1 MATAAACRTKFV
13 LLLREKKSP
22 RLPLREPRAFLYA
35 RYGSLVAAASAA
47 LAATRPL
54 RHRRLHPL
62 GERSARHLTPKGALL
77 LVQDLQGLLLR
88 GAALA
93 QHLVPVHRS
102 PRATRSAGATLAL
115 TATEAAALL
124 AAALATA
131 TLALTRSA
139 RTSGAAGAARTT
151 GATHRETVGT
161 DDIHD
166 RLALIFGDLQ
176 GFTVARIEPCHRGI
190 PLQGNLIEAIH
201 LPFIQNVGQRV
212 RRGTTRSIFAR
223 STLAAPALALTRT
236 TLATAAATRSAGAA
250 RATRSHVVDLLDLLR
265 RQAKF
270 LLHRAHANHEHRAGL
285 HAAASAGAALT
296 AGATR
301 STLLRQG
308 SRRHHSDG
316 GESDDSV
323 RQFHF

>member
-1 MATAAACRTKFV
+1 MRAT
-13 LLLREKKSP
+13 
-22 RLPLREPRAFLYA
+22 
-35 RYGSLVAAASAA
+35 GGLVATASAA
-47 LAATRPL
+47 LTATRAL

-62 GERSARHLTPKGALL
+62 GEGAARHLTPEGALL

-93 QHLVPVHRS
+93 QHFVPVHRS
-102 PRATRSAGATLAL
+102 ARATRSAGTSLAL

-124 AAALATA
+124 AAALATS

-139 RTSGAAGAARTT
+139 RTTGATRPARPA
-151 GATHRETVGT
+151 GATHRETVGA
-161 DDIHD
+161 DDFHD
-166 RLALIFGDLQ
+166 GLALRFADLQ
-176 GFTVARIEPCHRGI
+176 GFTMARIEPCHRGI
-190 PLQGNLIEAIH
+190 PLQSNLVEAIH
-201 LPFIQNVGQRV
+201 LPFIQDVSQRV
-212 RRGTTRSIFAR
+212 RRGTTRATLTR
-223 STLAAPALALTRT
+223 STLTRTALTLTRT
-236 TLATAAATRSAGAA
+236 TLAAPTLTAAAGATRSARAA
-250 RATRSHVVDLLDLLR
+250 RSHVVDLLDLLR

-285 HAAASAGAALT
+285 HAAASTGASLT

-323 RQFHF
+323 RQFHL

>member
-1 MATAAACRTKFV
+1 
-13 LLLREKKSP
+13 
-22 RLPLREPRAFLYA
+22 LYA
-35 RYGSLVAAASAA
+35 RYRSLVAAASAA

-102 PRATRSAGATLAL
+102 PRSTRSAGTTLAL
-115 TATEAAALL
+115 TATEATALL
-124 AAALATA
+124 AAALTTT
-131 TLALTRSA
+131 TLALTRSTLSRTTGASRSA
-139 RTSGAAGAARTT
+139 RSARST
-151 GATHRETVGT
+151 GATHRQPVGA
-161 DDIHD
+161 DDVHD
-166 RLALIFGDLQ
+166 GLALRFADLK

-190 PLQGNLIEAIH
+190 PLQSNLVEAIH
-201 LPFIQNVGQRV
+201 LPFIQDVRQGV
-212 RRGTTRSIFAR
+212 RRGSTRSAR
-223 STLAAPALALTRT
+223 AGSALTRTALALTRT
-236 TLATAAATRSAGAA
+236 TLAAPTLTAAAGATRSARAA
-250 RATRSHVVDLLDLLR
+250 RSHVVDLLDLLR

-285 HAAASAGAALT
+285 HTAASAGAALT

-323 RQFHF
+323 RQFHL

>member
-1 MATAAACRTKFV
+1 
-13 LLLREKKSP
+13 
-22 RLPLREPRAFLYA
+22 LYA

-62 GERSARHLTPKGALL
+62 RERSARHLTPKGALL

-93 QHLVPVHRS
+93 QHLVPVHWG
-102 PRATRSAGATLAL
+102 PGATRSAGATLAL

-124 AAALATA
+124 AAALATS

-151 GATHRETVGT
+151 GATHRETVRT
-161 DDIHD
+161 DDVHD

-190 PLQGNLIEAIH
+190 PL
-201 LPFIQNVGQRV
+201 
-212 RRGTTRSIFAR
+212 
-223 STLAAPALALTRT
+223 
-236 TLATAAATRSAGAA
+236 
-250 RATRSHVVDLLDLLR
+250 
-265 RQAKF
+265 
-270 LLHRAHANHEHRAGL
+270 
-285 HAAASAGAALT
+285 
-296 AGATR
+296 
-301 STLLRQG
+301 
-308 SRRHHSDG
+308 
-316 GESDDSV
+316 
-323 RQFHF
+323 

>member
-1 MATAAACRTKFV
+1 MRAT
-13 LLLREKKSP
+13 E
-22 RLPLREPRAFLYA
+22 
-35 RYGSLVAAASAA
+35 GLVATASAA
-47 LAATRPL
+47 LAATRSL

-62 GERSARHLTPKGALL
+62 VERLARHLTPEGALL

-102 PRATRSAGATLAL
+102 PRATRSAGTTLAL

-124 AAALATA
+124 AAALATS

-139 RTSGAAGAARTT
+139 RTTGATRPARPA
-151 GATHRETVGT
+151 GATHRETVGA
-161 DDIHD
+161 DDVHD
-166 RLALIFGDLQ
+166 GLALRFADLK
-176 GFTVARIEPCHRGI
+176 GFTMARIEPCHRGI
-190 PLQGNLIEAIH
+190 PLQSNLVKAIH
-201 LPFIQNVGQRV
+201 LPFVQDVRQRV
-212 RRGTTRSIFAR
+212 RRGSTRATLTG
-223 STLAAPALALTRT
+223 STLTLTLTALA
-236 TLATAAATRSAGAA
+236 ATALTTAAGAAGAA

-285 HAAASAGAALT
+285 HTAASAGAALT

-323 RQFHF
+323 RQFHL

>member
-1 MATAAACRTKFV
+1 M
-13 LLLREKKSP
+13 
-22 RLPLREPRAFLYA
+22 YA

-62 GERSARHLTPKGALL
+62 RERSARHLTPKGALL

-93 QHLVPVHRS
+93 QHLVPVHWG

-139 RTSGAAGAARTT
+139 LSRSARTT
-151 GATHRETVGT
+151 GASRSARSTRTTHRETVRT
-161 DDIHD
+161 DDVHD

-201 LPFIQNVGQRV
+201 LPFVQDVRQRV
-212 RRGTTRSIFAR
+212 RRGATRSTFVR
-223 STLAAPALALTRT
+223 STLAAP
-236 TLATAAATRSAGAA
+236 TLAAPTLTAAAGATRSAGAA
-250 RATRSHVVDLLDLLR
+250 RSHVVDLLDLLR

-285 HAAASAGAALT
+285 HAASSTGAALT

-323 RQFHF
+323 RQFHL

>member
-1 MATAAACRTKFV
+1 
-13 LLLREKKSP
+13 
-22 RLPLREPRAFLYA
+22 LYA

-62 GERSARHLTPKGALL
+62 RERSARHLTPKGALL
-77 LVQDLQGLLLR
+77 LVQDLKGLLLR

-93 QHLVPVHRS
+93 QHLVPVHWG

-124 AAALATA
+124 AAALATS

-201 LPFIQNVGQRV
+201 LPFVQDVRQRV
-212 RRGTTRSIFAR
+212 RRGATRSTFVR
-223 STLAAPALALTRT
+223 STLAAPAL
-236 TLATAAATRSAGAA
+236 TAAAGATRSAGAA
-250 RATRSHVVDLLDLLR
+250 RSHVVDLLDLLR

-285 HAAASAGAALT
+285 HAASSTGAALT

-323 RQFHF
+323 RQFHL

>member
-1 MATAAACRTKFV
+1 MRAT
-13 LLLREKKSP
+13 E
-22 RLPLREPRAFLYA
+22 
-35 RYGSLVAAASAA
+35 GLVAAASAA
-47 LAATRPL
+47 LAATRSL

-62 GERSARHLTPKGALL
+62 VERLARHLTPEGALL

-102 PRATRSAGATLAL
+102 PRATRSAGTTLAL

-124 AAALATA
+124 AAALATS

-139 RTSGAAGAARTT
+139 RTTGATRPARPARPA
-151 GATHRETVGT
+151 GATHRETVGA
-161 DDIHD
+161 DDFHD
-166 RLALIFGDLQ
+166 GLALRFADLQ
-176 GFTVARIEPCHRGI
+176 GFTMARIEPCHRGI
-190 PLQGNLIEAIH
+190 PLQSNLVEAIH
-201 LPFIQNVGQRV
+201 LPFVQDVSQRV
-212 RRGTTRSIFAR
+212 RRGTTRTTFAR
-223 STLAAPALALTRT
+223 STLATTALALTRT
-236 TLATAAATRSAGAA
+236 ALAATALTTAAGAAGAA

-285 HAAASAGAALT
+285 HTAASAGAALT

-323 RQFHF
+323 RQFHL

>member
-1 MATAAACRTKFV
+1 M
-13 LLLREKKSP
+13 
-22 RLPLREPRAFLYA
+22 YA

-62 GERSARHLTPKGALL
+62 RERSARHLTPKGALL
-77 LVQDLQGLLLR
+77 LVQDLKGLLLR

-93 QHLVPVHRS
+93 QHLVPVHWG

-124 AAALATA
+124 AAALATS

-201 LPFIQNVGQRV
+201 LPFVQDVRQRV
-212 RRGTTRSIFAR
+212 RRGATRSTFVR
-223 STLAAPALALTRT
+223 STLAAPAL
-236 TLATAAATRSAGAA
+236 TAAAGATRSAGAA
-250 RATRSHVVDLLDLLR
+250 RSHVVDLLDLLR

-285 HAAASAGAALT
+285 HAASSTGAALT

-323 RQFHF
+323 RQFHL

>member
-1 MATAAACRTKFV
+1 MRAT
-13 LLLREKKSP
+13 
-22 RLPLREPRAFLYA
+22 
-35 RYGSLVAAASAA
+35 GGLVAAASAA

-102 PRATRSAGATLAL
+102 PRATRSAGTTLAL

-124 AAALATA
+124 AAALLATLSST

-139 RTSGAAGAARTT
+139 RTA

-176 GFTVARIEPCHRGI
+176 GFTVARIEPSHRRI
-190 PLQGNLIEAIH
+190 PLEGDLVQTIY
-201 LPFIQNVGQRV
+201 LPFIQDVSQRV
-212 RRGTTRSIFAR
+212 RRGTTRATLTRATLTR
-223 STLAAPALALTRT
+223 STLTTTALALTRT
-236 TLATAAATRSAGAA
+236 TFAAPTLTAAAGATRSAGAA
-250 RATRSHVVDLLDLLR
+250 RASRSHVVDLFDLLR

-323 RQFHF
+323 RQFHL

>member
-1 MATAAACRTKFV
+1 M
-13 LLLREKKSP
+13 
-22 RLPLREPRAFLYA
+22 YA

-62 GERSARHLTPKGALL
+62 RERSARHLTPKGALL

-93 QHLVPVHRS
+93 QHLVPVHWG

-124 AAALATA
+124 AAALATS

-151 GATHRETVGT
+151 GATHRETVRT
-161 DDIHD
+161 DDVHD

-201 LPFIQNVGQRV
+201 LPFVQDVRQRV
-212 RRGTTRSIFAR
+212 RRGATRSTFVR
-223 STLAAPALALTRT
+223 STLAAPALA
-236 TLATAAATRSAGAA
+236 AATRSAGATRSTGAA
-250 RATRSHVVDLLDLLR
+250 RASRSHVVDLLDLLR

-285 HAAASAGAALT
+285 HAASSTGAALT

-323 RQFHF
+323 RQFHL

>member
-1 MATAAACRTKFV
+1 M
-13 LLLREKKSP
+13 
-22 RLPLREPRAFLYA
+22 YA

-102 PRATRSAGATLAL
+102 PRATRSAGTTLAL

-124 AAALATA
+124 AAALATT

-139 RTSGAAGAARTT
+139 WTTRTSRATRSTGATR
-151 GATHRETVGT
+151 ATHRETVGT
-161 DDIHD
+161 DDVHD

-190 PLQGNLIEAIH
+190 PLQGNLVEAIH
-201 LPFIQNVGQRV
+201 LPFIQDVGQRV
-212 RRGTTRSIFAR
+212 RRGTAR
-223 STLAAPALALTRT
+223 TTLTRT
-236 TLATAAATRSAGAA
+236 TLAAPTLTAAAGATRSARAA
-250 RATRSHVVDLLDLLR
+250 RSHVVDLLDLLR

-323 RQFHF
+323 RQFHL

>member
-1 MATAAACRTKFV
+1 M
-13 LLLREKKSP
+13 
-22 RLPLREPRAFLYA
+22 YA

-62 GERSARHLTPKGALL
+62 RERSARHLTPKGALL
-77 LVQDLQGLLLR
+77 LVQDLKGLLLR

-102 PRATRSAGATLAL
+102 PRATRSAGTTLAL

-124 AAALATA
+124 AAALATS

-139 RTSGAAGAARTT
+139 RTTRTTRPARTA
-151 GATHRETVGT
+151 GATHRETVRT
-161 DDIHD
+161 DDVHD

-190 PLQGNLIEAIH
+190 PLQGNLVEAIH
-201 LPFIQNVGQRV
+201 LPFVQDVRQRV
-212 RRGTTRSIFAR
+212 RRGTTRSTLTR
-223 STLAAPALALTRT
+223 STLTRTALALTRT
-236 TLATAAATRSAGAA
+236 TLAAPALAAATRSAGATRSTGAA
-250 RATRSHVVDLLDLLR
+250 RASRSHVVDLLDLLR

-285 HAAASAGAALT
+285 HAASSTGAALT

-323 RQFHF
+323 RQFHL

>member
-1 MATAAACRTKFV
+1 MRAT
-13 LLLREKKSP
+13 
-22 RLPLREPRAFLYA
+22 
-35 RYGSLVAAASAA
+35 GSLVAAATAA

-77 LVQDLQGLLLR
+77 LIQDLQGLLLR

-102 PRATRSAGATLAL
+102 PRATRSAGTTLAL

-124 AAALATA
+124 ATLSTT

-139 RTSGAAGAARTT
+139 RTSRAAGASRSARSA
-151 GATHRETVGT
+151 GATHRETVGA
-161 DDIHD
+161 DDVHD

-190 PLQGNLIEAIH
+190 PLQGNLVEAIH
-201 LPFIQNVGQRV
+201 LPFIQDVSQRV
-212 RRGTTRSIFAR
+212 RRGSTRATLTR
-223 STLAAPALALTRT
+223 TTLAAPALTTATR
-236 TLATAAATRSAGAA
+236 ASRASRSAGATGA
-250 RATRSHVVDLLDLLR
+250 SRSHVVDLFDLLR

-323 RQFHF
+323 RQFHL

>member
-1 MATAAACRTKFV
+1 M
-13 LLLREKKSP
+13 
-22 RLPLREPRAFLYA
+22 YA

-62 GERSARHLTPKGALL
+62 RERSARHLTPKGALL

-93 QHLVPVHRS
+93 QHLVPVHWG

-124 AAALATA
+124 AAALATS

-139 RTSGAAGAARTT
+139 RTTGASRSARTA
-151 GATHRETVGT
+151 GATHRETVRT
-161 DDIHD
+161 DDVHD

-190 PLQGNLIEAIH
+190 PLQGNLVEAIH
-201 LPFIQNVGQRV
+201 LPFVQDVRQRV
-212 RRGTTRSIFAR
+212 RRGATRSTFVR
-223 STLAAPALALTRT
+223 STLAAPAL
-236 TLATAAATRSAGAA
+236 TAAAGATRSAGAA
-250 RATRSHVVDLLDLLR
+250 RSHVVDLLDLLR

-285 HAAASAGAALT
+285 HAASSTGAALT

-323 RQFHF
+323 RQFHL

>member
-1 MATAAACRTKFV
+1 
-13 LLLREKKSP
+13 
-22 RLPLREPRAFLYA
+22 LYA

-62 GERSARHLTPKGALL
+62 RERSARHLTPKGALL

-102 PRATRSAGATLAL
+102 PRATRSAGTTLAL

-124 AAALATA
+124 AAALATS

-151 GATHRETVGT
+151 GATHRETVRT
-161 DDIHD
+161 DDVHD

-190 PLQGNLIEAIH
+190 PLQGNLVEAIH
-201 LPFIQNVGQRV
+201 LPFVQDVRQRV
-212 RRGTTRSIFAR
+212 RRGTTRSTLTR
-223 STLAAPALALTRT
+223 STLTLTALALTRT
-236 TLATAAATRSAGAA
+236 TLAAPTLTAAAGATRSAGAA
-250 RATRSHVVDLLDLLR
+250 RSHVVDLLDLLR

-285 HAAASAGAALT
+285 HAASSTGAALT

-323 RQFHF
+323 RQFHL

>member
-1 MATAAACRTKFV
+1 M
-13 LLLREKKSP
+13 
-22 RLPLREPRAFLYA
+22 YA

-47 LAATRPL
+47 LTATRPL

-102 PRATRSAGATLAL
+102 PRATRSAGTTLAL
-115 TATEAAALL
+115 TTTEAAALL

-139 RTSGAAGAARTT
+139 WTTRTS

-161 DDIHD
+161 DDVHD

-190 PLQGNLIEAIH
+190 PLQGNLVEAIH
-201 LPFIQNVGQRV
+201 LPFVQDVSQRV
-212 RRGTTRSIFAR
+212 RRGTTRSTFAR
-223 STLAAPALALTRT
+223 STLVTTALALTRT
-236 TLATAAATRSAGAA
+236 TLAAPTLASAAGATGA
-250 RATRSHVVDLLDLLR
+250 SRSHVVDLLDLLR

-296 AGATR
+296 AGTTR

-323 RQFHF
+323 RQFHL

>member
-1 MATAAACRTKFV
+1 M
-13 LLLREKKSP
+13 
-22 RLPLREPRAFLYA
+22 YA
-35 RYGSLVAAASAA
+35 RSRSLVAAASAA

-62 GERSARHLTPKGALL
+62 GERSPRHLTPKRALL

-102 PRATRSAGATLAL
+102 PRATRSAGTTLAL

-124 AAALATA
+124 TAALATS

-139 RTSGAAGAARTT
+139 RTIGAAGAARTT

-161 DDIHD
+161 DDVHD

-176 GFTVARIEPCHRGI
+176 GFTVAQIEPCHRGI
-190 PLQGNLIEAIH
+190 PLQGNLVEAIH
-201 LPFIQNVGQRV
+201 LPFVQDVRQRV
-212 RRGTTRSIFAR
+212 RRGTTRSTLTR
-223 STLAAPALALTRT
+223 STLTRTALALTWTTLAAP
-236 TLATAAATRSAGAA
+236 TLTAAAGATRSAGAA
-250 RATRSHVVDLLDLLR
+250 RSHVVDLLDLLR

-285 HAAASAGAALT
+285 HAASSTGAALT
-296 AGATR
+296 VGATR

-323 RQFHF
+323 RQFHL

>member
-1 MATAAACRTKFV
+1 M
-13 LLLREKKSP
+13 
-22 RLPLREPRAFLYA
+22 YA
-35 RYGSLVAAASAA
+35 RYRSLVAAASAA

-102 PRATRSAGATLAL
+102 PRSTRSAGTTLAL
-115 TATEAAALL
+115 TATEATALL
-124 AAALATA
+124 AAALTTT
-131 TLALTRSA
+131 TLALTRSTLS
-139 RTSGAAGAARTT
+139 RTTGASRSAGST
-151 GATHRETVGT
+151 GATHRQAVGA
-161 DDIHD
+161 DDVHD
-166 RLALIFGDLQ
+166 GLSLRFADLK
-176 GFTVARIEPCHRGI
+176 GFTVARIEPYHRGI
-190 PLQGNLIEAIH
+190 PLQSNLVEAIH
-201 LPFIQNVGQRV
+201 LPFVQDVSQRV
-212 RRGTTRSIFAR
+212 RRGTTRSTLTR
-223 STLAAPALALTRT
+223 STLTRTALALTRT
-236 TLATAAATRSAGAA
+236 TLAAPTLTAAAGAAGAA

-308 SRRHHSDG
+308 SRGHHSDG

-323 RQFHF
+323 RQFHL

>member
-1 MATAAACRTKFV
+1 M
-13 LLLREKKSP
+13 
-22 RLPLREPRAFLYA
+22 YA

-47 LAATRPL
+47 LTATRPL

-102 PRATRSAGATLAL
+102 PRATRSAGTTLAL
-115 TATEAAALL
+115 TTTEATALL

-151 GATHRETVGT
+151 WATHRETVGT

-212 RRGTTRSIFAR
+212 RRGATRSTFVR
-223 STLAAPALALTRT
+223 STLAAPALAAPTRS
-236 TLATAAATRSAGAA
+236 AGATRSAGPA

-265 RQAKF
+265 REAKF

-285 HAAASAGAALT
+285 HAAASAGTALT

>member
-1 MATAAACRTKFV
+1 M
-13 LLLREKKSP
+13 
-22 RLPLREPRAFLYA
+22 YA

-62 GERSARHLTPKGALL
+62 RERSARHLTPKGALL

-93 QHLVPVHRS
+93 QHLVPVHWG

-124 AAALATA
+124 AAALATS

-139 RTSGAAGAARTT
+139 RTTGASRSARTA
-151 GATHRETVGT
+151 GATHRETVRT
-161 DDIHD
+161 DDVHD

-190 PLQGNLIEAIH
+190 PLQGNLVEAIH
-201 LPFIQNVGQRV
+201 LPFVQDVRQRV
-212 RRGTTRSIFAR
+212 RRGATRSTFVR
-223 STLAAPALALTRT
+223 STLAAPAL
-236 TLATAAATRSAGAA
+236 TAAAGATRSAGAA
-250 RATRSHVVDLLDLLR
+250 RSHVVDLLDLLR

-270 LLHRAHANHEHRAGL
+270 LLHRAHADHEHRAGL
-285 HAAASAGAALT
+285 HAASSTGAALT

-323 RQFHF
+323 RQFHL

>member
-1 MATAAACRTKFV
+1 M
-13 LLLREKKSP
+13 
-22 RLPLREPRAFLYA
+22 YA

-62 GERSARHLTPKGALL
+62 RERSARHLTPKGALL

-93 QHLVPVHRS
+93 QHLVPVHWG

-124 AAALATA
+124 AAALATS

-201 LPFIQNVGQRV
+201 LPFVQDVRQRV
-212 RRGTTRSIFAR
+212 RRGATRSTFVR
-223 STLAAPALALTRT
+223 STLAAPAL
-236 TLATAAATRSAGAA
+236 TAAAGATRSAGAA
-250 RATRSHVVDLLDLLR
+250 RSHVVDLLDLLR

-285 HAAASAGAALT
+285 HAASSTGAALT

-323 RQFHF
+323 RQFHL

>member
-1 MATAAACRTKFV
+1 M
-13 LLLREKKSP
+13 
-22 RLPLREPRAFLYA
+22 YA

-47 LAATRPL
+47 LAAARPL

-62 GERSARHLTPKGALL
+62 GERSARHLTPEGALL

-102 PRATRSAGATLAL
+102 PRATRSAGTTLAL
-115 TATEAAALL
+115 TATEPAALLTAALL
-124 AAALATA
+124 ATLTTT
-131 TLALTRSA
+131 TLALTRSTWTT
-139 RTSGAAGAARTT
+139 RTSGATRTT
-151 GATHRETVGT
+151 RATWATHRETVGA
-161 DDIHD
+161 DDFHD
-166 RLALIFGDLQ
+166 GLALRFADLK

-201 LPFIQNVGQRV
+201 LPFVQDVSQRI
-212 RRGTTRSIFAR
+212 RRGTTRSTFAR
-223 STLAAPALALTRT
+223 STLTRTALALTRT
-236 TLATAAATRSAGAA
+236 TLAAPTLTAAAGATRSAGAA
-250 RATRSHVVDLLDLLR
+250 RSHVVDLLDLLR

-285 HAAASAGAALT
+285 HAAASTGAALT

-323 RQFHF
+323 RQFHL